1 MDSGLHL
8 QCIGPDAKC
17 KVGSGKRERERK
29 EQEEERSLNLF
40 TSDTKVCV
48 VPWYS
53 VSQTGL
59 HRTLLEIPQ
68 VME

>member
-1 MDSGLHL
+1 MQSVRLGWDE
-8 QCIGPDAKC
+8 
-17 KVGSGKRERERK
+17 RERE
-29 EQEEERSLNLF
+29 EEEKKSLNLF
-40 TSDTKVCV
+40 TSDTKVFV

-59 HRTLLEIPQ
+59 HRILLEIRQQ

>member
-1 MDSGLHL
+1 MQSVRLGWD
-8 QCIGPDAKC
+8 
-17 KVGSGKRERERK
+17 KRERER
-29 EQEEERSLNLF
+29 EEEEKKSLNLF
-40 TSDTKVCV
+40 TSDTKVFV

-59 HRTLLEIPQ
+59 HRILLEIRQQ